1 MKMFT
6 KIKNFNPR
14 ISFRK
19 RVSGTKEDMKQME
32 LFPFSSKDITYPK
45 YVQEMRRLPL
55 MEFLDYIGLSQ
66 EEAKKLLL
74 NYAEVEDRWIKML
87 FDTYREVTNVKS

>member
-1 MKMFT
+1 MFT
-6 KIKNFNPR
+6 KIKDFNPK

-19 RVSGTKEDMKQME
+19 RVKIKEDNVEQLE
-32 LFPFSSKDITYPK
+32 LFSLPSKDITYPQ

-55 MEFLDYIGLSQ
+55 MAFLDYIGLSQ

-74 NYAEVEDRWIKML
+74 NYVEVEDKWIRTL

>member
-1 MKMFT
+1 MFT

-19 RVSGTKEDMKQME
+19 RVKIEEDNVEQMD
-32 LFPFSSKDITYPK
+32 LFHIPSKDITYPQ
-45 YVQEMRRLPL
+45 YVQEMKRLPL
-55 MEFLDYIGLSQ
+55 MVFLDYIGLSQ

-74 NYAEVEDRWIKML
+74 NYVKVEDKWIKTL
-87 FDTYREVTNVKS
+87 FDIYREVTNVKS

>member
-1 MKMFT
+1 
-6 KIKNFNPR
+6 
-14 ISFRK
+14 
-19 RVSGTKEDMKQME
+19 
-32 LFPFSSKDITYPK
+32 
-45 YVQEMRRLPL
+45 MRRLPL